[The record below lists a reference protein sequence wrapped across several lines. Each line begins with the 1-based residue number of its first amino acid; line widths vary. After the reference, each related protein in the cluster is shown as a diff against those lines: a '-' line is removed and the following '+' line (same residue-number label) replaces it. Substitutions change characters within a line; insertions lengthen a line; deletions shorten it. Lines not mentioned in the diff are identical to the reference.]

1 MPATVTADPPGIT
14 CVFSDGRTA
23 AFTLAGA
30 SCPALAADLLAGLAG
45 LVHPHGSVD
54 AAGTVSAYVLAARR
68 MTRVLAERGF
78 TGGAGRLTR
87 AMVAEYLMGAGWRWE
102 EYARGLLRGLASAG
116 EGMLAPGVSELAAG
130 RAFNVAPSRRPLD
143 PYSETEWARLI
154 TTCQAVIDEAYAQH
168 RAGLSAAGRGAD
180 PRTGGWT
187 ADNTCWLLARTGPC
201 GKAAAAAHLGVAAG
215 TLPGGRLFPRA
226 RRMLFPHTRE
236 VIAYQ
241 LLFGA
246 YSGIV
251 PDGIAGLL
259 ATDIDWAGD
268 ATVLLSYIKGR
279 TGPGSVNLPRRA
291 VRLLE
296 QWLSHSA
303 LLRQFLP
310 DAQRDQLWARLPQD
324 GHVRAVTGRIN
335 TGPVQ
340 EWVIRHQVTADDGR
354 PLKIHRHR
362 IRTTRHAMR
371 GSRSWTGSVRA
382 RIDPNHSPQVE
393 GDHYLT
399 AATPAQRRHVDQI
412 IENAQHDLVRR
423 ASQPAVTGGEDVAAL
438 ARDFPDLLKDLGR
451 PADDTVLAELAG
463 GQRDVFAAACA
474 DQLSGLHG
482 PAGKP
487 CPARPWVCLACPL
500 AVFAPR
506 HAANLLR
513 LRAFFARQWQA
524 MPSAQFMA
532 VFGPYAR
539 RVDEVLDRF
548 APAVL
553 DAAAGS
559 VTGCDAELPLRP
571 EEGTR

>member
-14 CVFSDGRTA
+14 CVFSDGSTA
-23 AFTLAGA
+23 AFTLPGAG
-30 SCPALAADLLAGLAG
+30 CPALAADLLAGLAG

-54 AAGTVSAYVLAARR
+54 SAATVRAYLLAIRM
-68 MTRVLAERGF
+68 MTRAF
-78 TGGAGRLTR
+78 TGRGVTGATGLTR
-87 AMVAEYLMGAGWRWE
+87 AMVAEYLMGAGWKWE
-102 EYARGLLRGLASAG
+102 AFTRALLRGVALAG
-116 EGMLAPGVSELAAG
+116 EGSLAPGVSELATG
-130 RAFNVAPSRRPLD
+130 RGFNIAPSRRPLD
-143 PYSETEWARLI
+143 PYSETEWTRLI
-154 TTCQAVIDEAYAQH
+154 TTCQAVTAGAYAQH
-168 RAGLSAAGRGAD
+168 KEGLDAAGRGTD

-187 ADNTCWLLARTGPC
+187 LENTCWLLARTGPC
-201 GKAAAAAHLGVAAG
+201 GKAAAATHLGVAAG
-215 TLPGGRLFPRA
+215 TLPAGGLFPRA
-226 RRMLFPHTRE
+226 RQMLFPHTGE

-251 PDGIAGLL
+251 PDGIASLQAG
-259 ATDIDWAGD
+259 DIDWAGD
-268 ATVLLSYIKGR
+268 ATILLSYIKGR
-279 TGPGSVNLPRRA
+279 TGPESVTLPRRA

-310 DAQRDQLWARLPQD
+310 GGQRGQLWARLPQAD
-324 GHVRAVTGRIN
+324 SVKVVTGRIN
-335 TGPVQ
+335 TGPVRD
-340 EWVIRHQVTADDGR
+340 WAHRHQLTSDRGQ

-362 IRTTRHAMR
+362 IRTTHHAMR
-371 GSRSWTGSVRA
+371 DTRSWTGSARA
-382 RIDPNHSPQVE
+382 RIDPNHGPQVE

-399 AATPAQRRHVDQI
+399 AATPAQRRHVETI

-423 ASQPAVTGGEDVAAL
+423 ARQPAVTGSTGDIAAL
-438 ARDFPDLLKDLGR
+438 ARDFPARVRELGITV
-451 PADDTVLAELAG
+451 DGTVLAELAG

-513 LRAFFARQWQA
+513 LKAFFARHWQA

-548 APAVL
+548 PPAVL
-553 DAAAGS
+553 QAAGPH
-559 VTGCDAELPLRP
+559 VAGCDQELPLRP
-571 EEGTR
+571 EESTP